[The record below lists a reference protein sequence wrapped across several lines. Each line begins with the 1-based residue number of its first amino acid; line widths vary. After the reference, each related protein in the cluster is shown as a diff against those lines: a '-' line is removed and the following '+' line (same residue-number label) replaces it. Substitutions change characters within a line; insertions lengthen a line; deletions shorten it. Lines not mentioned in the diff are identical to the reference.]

1 MGAAGTGPPYNL
13 HMATSTLAAARAQAA
28 GRAGGRRRTWGTRG
42 SRVLFVVAAVVLLL
56 CTSAAQ
62 QPGLRVEQVAGSRA
76 FPLTDWLLARLA
88 ERSERI
94 ALGLLG
100 ARPVPTPDDRANA
113 AAYFAARPADRAP
126 LADGAE
132 LALERSVAGILR
144 DEGLTRAAP
153 WTAWNGGPDSGQM
166 LFPPV
171 SFTFTAPP
179 EVLIVSRRDRIEVV
193 QSALLRP
200 GLTDADAERLEASTD
215 ALGYVSLVVP
225 IGGLATYPTMVLE
238 TNRPVDAAV
247 AVTHEWLHGYLFFSP
262 LGLRYWSSQEAR
274 MINETTAE
282 MLSWELG
289 PRAARDLGLDTAPPP
304 RPATP
309 QPSMVQFRTM
319 MRETRVQFDGLLRAG
334 KLDEAD
340 TYLQARR
347 LDFVAAGWQMR
358 KLNQAYFAFF
368 GSYGDAAAGVNPIP
382 RQLGWLRAASGSPV
396 EFLRRVGQLTSAADL
411 ARAVG
416 E

>member
-1 MGAAGTGPPYNL
+1 
-13 HMATSTLAAARAQAA
+13 MATSTLAAARAQTA
-28 GRAGGRRRTWGTRG
+28 GRVGGRGRAWVRWG
-42 SRVLFVVAAVVLLL
+42 SRGLFMVAALVLLL
-56 CTSAAQ
+56 CTGTAQ
-62 QPGLRVEQVAGSRA
+62 QPALRVEQVAYSHA

-88 ERSERI
+88 ERSDRI
-94 ALGLLG
+94 VLGLLG
-100 ARPVPTPDDRANA
+100 ARPVPTANDRANA
-113 AAYFAARPADRAP
+113 AAYFAARPANRAP
-126 LADGAE
+126 LASGAE
-132 LALERSVAGILR
+132 VALERAVAGVLR
-144 DEGLTRAAP
+144 DEGLTSAAP
-153 WTAWNGGPDSGQM
+153 WTAWTAGPDSGRI

-193 QSALLRP
+193 QSELLRP
-200 GLTDADAERLEASTD
+200 GLTDADAERLEASAD

-225 IGGLATYPTMVLE
+225 IGGLATYPTMVVE

-282 MLSWELG
+282 MLSRELG
-289 PRAARDLGLDTAPPP
+289 PRAARDLGLDTTPAP

-309 QPSMVQFRTM
+309 QPSMVQFRAM
-319 MRETRVQFDGLLRAG
+319 MRETRVHLDELLRAG

-340 TYLQARR
+340 AYLEARR

-382 RQLGWLRAASGSPV
+382 RQLGLLRAASGSPA